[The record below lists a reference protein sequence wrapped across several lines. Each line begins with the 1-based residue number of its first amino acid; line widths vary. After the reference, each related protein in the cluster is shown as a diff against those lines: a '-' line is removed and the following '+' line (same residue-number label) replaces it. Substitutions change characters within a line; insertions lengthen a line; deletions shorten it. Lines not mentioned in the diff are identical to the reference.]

1 MYRHGHR
8 CPDSKKRDGGVL
20 GNERGCRRSECKAG
34 HNHPDHGGA
43 FPLPHPY
50 FQTVVNMTAQ
60 MPRFVTGL
68 MRTIVMSACVS
79 ASAMAWAYE
88 ETTVSNGGTV
98 TGTVQFVGELPAPAS
113 FELRRYPDRV
123 YCGALSDG
131 SGYRLLREVSVGSQ
145 QGLKDV
151 IVTIEGVEKGKA
163 FELKETNLEANMCQL
178 VPFVSVV
185 RENHPLTVK
194 NLDQVAH
201 DLQIYERE
209 REHIFI
215 MFHRPA
221 LTKAGTSDTIRFT
234 GNRRGVTM
242 QCGMHPYMQGHGLAV
257 ENPYYA
263 VTGMEGTFAINDLPA
278 GTYRIKAWHP
288 ILGEKEQEVTVAE
301 NGTSSLAFS
310 FEGR

>member
-1 MYRHGHR
+1 
-8 CPDSKKRDGGVL
+8 L
-20 GNERGCRRSECKAG
+20 
-34 HNHPDHGGA
+34 
-43 FPLPHPY
+43 LPHP
-50 FQTVVNMTAQ
+50 FSSTVVGMAFHTG
-60 MPRFVTGL
+60 RFVASIC
-68 MRTIVMSACVS
+68 RSIVLSVFVS
-79 ASAMAWAYE
+79 GSIVAWAYE

-98 TGTVQFVGELPAPAS
+98 TGMVQFVGDLPSSKP

-131 SGYRLLREVSVGSQ
+131 SGYRLLREVAVGTQ
-145 QGLKDV
+145 HGLKDV
-151 IVTIEGVEKGKA
+151 IVTIEGVTQGKP
-163 FELKETNLEANMCQL
+163 FLFQETKLEANICQI

-185 RENHPLTVK
+185 RDHHPLIVK
-194 NLDQVAH
+194 NLDSVAH

-221 LTKAGTSDTIRFT
+221 LTKSGTSDVVRFT
-234 GNRRGVTM
+234 GTRRGVIM

-263 VTGMEGTFAINDLPA
+263 ITGLDGTFSIKDLPA

-288 ILGEKEQEVTVAE
+288 ILGEKEQDVTVGV
-301 NGTSSLAFS
+301 NGTTSLAFS
-310 FEGR
+310 FEAK